1 MRAYLDNSATTA
13 QSSEVTKAMI
23 AAIEDSYGNPSSLH
37 RMGVASEKLVKAART
52 KAAAAIG
59 ARDEEVYYTSGGTE
73 SDNTAIFGAAASLKR
88 QGNHIIT
95 TKMEHPAVLEC
106 YKRLAQQGFD
116 VTYLDVDSQGFVDMA
131 QLESVMRDDT
141 ILVSVMHVNNETGA
155 VQPIAEIGK
164 TVKKSPLALFHC
176 DAVQSYGKLPINV
189 ANDSIDL
196 LAASGHKIHGPK
208 GTGILY
214 VKKDLHIQP
223 LVCGGG
229 QEKGMRAGTENVPGI
244 IGFSEAADIAHRNR
258 TENFKN
264 VTAMRDHLLEG
275 IRAEISDFVV
285 NIPVDLVYKNNSE
298 KGCLPHVLSIS
309 FLDTRGEVV
318 LHMLEQAGIF
328 VSTGSACSSN
338 KKGQSHVLTAMGRSH
353 KEIEGTV
360 RFSLSPYN
368 TMEEIEYTIDKLK
381 KIIADHRKMMAI
393 AARMGR

>member
-1 MRAYLDNSATTA
+1 MHAYLDNSSTTA

-23 AAIEDSYGNPSSLH
+23 SAIEDSYGNPSSLH
-37 RMGVASEKLVKAART
+37 RMGVASEKLIKAART

-106 YKRLAQQGFD
+106 CKRLAQQGFE
-116 VTYLDVDSQGFVDMA
+116 VTYLDVDSKGFMDPE
-131 QLESVMRDDT
+131 QLRSEMRDDT

-189 ANDSIDL
+189 RDDSVDL

-208 GTGILY
+208 GMGILY
-214 VKKDLHIQP
+214 VRKDLHIQP
-223 LVCGGG
+223 YICGGG
-229 QEKGMRAGTENVPGI
+229 QERGMRAGTENVPGI

-258 TENFKN
+258 SENFKK
-264 VTAMRDHLLEG
+264 VTAMRDRLLAG
-275 IRAEISDFVV
+275 ITAEVPDIVV
-285 NIPVDLVYKNNSE
+285 NSPVEVEYKNNSE
-298 KGCLPHVLSIS
+298 RGCLPHVLSIS

-338 KKGQSHVLTAMGRSH
+338 KKGQSHVLTAMGKSD
-353 KEIEGTV
+353 KVIEGTV
-360 RFSLSPYN
+360 RFSLSPHN
-368 TMEEIEYTIDKLK
+368 TMEEIDYTVDKLK
-381 KIIADHRKMMAI
+381 KIVADHRKMMAI

>member
-1 MRAYLDNSATTA
+1 MRAYLDNSSTTM
-13 QSSEVTKAMI
+13 QSQEVTKAMI
-23 AAIEDSYGNPSSLH
+23 SAMEESFGNPSSLH

-73 SDNTAIFGAAASLKR
+73 SDNTAIFGAASSLKR

-106 YKRLAQQGFD
+106 YKRLAQQGME
-116 VTYLDVDSQGFVDMA
+116 VTYLDVDSEGYMDIE
-131 QLESVMRDDT
+131 QLKSAMRDDT

-155 VQPIAEIGK
+155 VQPIAEIGRL
-164 TVKKSPLALFHC
+164 VKNHPLALFHC

-189 ANDSIDL
+189 RDDSIDM

-208 GTGILY
+208 GTGLLY
-214 VKKDLHIQP
+214 VRKDLHIQP
-223 LVCGGG
+223 YICGGG
-229 QEKGMRAGTENVPGI
+229 QERGMRAGTENVPGI
-244 IGFSEAADIAHRNR
+244 IGFSEAADIAFKNR
-258 TENFKN
+258 AANFKH
-264 VTAMRDHLLEG
+264 VTAMRDRLLEG
-275 IRAEISDFVV
+275 IRAEIPDIVV
-285 NIPVDLVYKNNSE
+285 NSPVDRVYTNNST
-298 KGCLPHVLSIS
+298 KGCLPHVLSVS

-338 KKGQSHVLTAMGRSH
+338 KKGQSHVLSAMGRSH

-360 RFSLSPYN
+360 RFSLSPLN
-368 TMEEIEYTIDKLK
+368 TMEEIEYTVDKLK
-381 KIIADHRKMMAI
+381 KIVQDHRKMMAI

>member
-1 MRAYLDNSATTA
+1 MRAYLDNSSTTM
-13 QSSEVTKAMI
+13 QSQEVTKAMI
-23 AAIEDSYGNPSSLH
+23 SAMEESFGNPSSLH

-73 SDNTAIFGAAASLKR
+73 SDNTAIFGAASSLKR

-106 YKRLAQQGFD
+106 YKRLAQQGME
-116 VTYLDVDSQGFVDMA
+116 VTYLDVDSEGYMDIE
-131 QLESVMRDDT
+131 QLKSAMRDDT

-155 VQPIAEIGK
+155 VQPIAEIGRL
-164 TVKKSPLALFHC
+164 VKNHPLALFHC

-189 ANDSIDL
+189 RDDSIDM

-208 GTGILY
+208 GTGLLY
-214 VKKDLHIQP
+214 VRKDLHIQP
-223 LVCGGG
+223 YICGGG
-229 QEKGMRAGTENVPGI
+229 QERGMRAGTENVPGI
-244 IGFSEAADIAHRNR
+244 IGFSEAADIAFKNR
-258 TENFKN
+258 AANFKH
-264 VTAMRDHLLEG
+264 VTAMRDRLLEG
-275 IRAEISDFVV
+275 IRAEIPDIVV
-285 NIPVDLVYKNNSE
+285 NSPVDRVYTNNST
-298 KGCLPHVLSIS
+298 KGCLPHVLSVS

-338 KKGQSHVLTAMGRSH
+338 KKGQSHVLSAMGRSH

-360 RFSLSPYN
+360 RFSLSPLN
-368 TMEEIEYTIDKLK
+368 TMGEIEYTVDKLK
-381 KIIADHRKMMAI
+381 KIVQDHRKMMAI